1 MEFCWG
7 EMNFEELMSFS
18 SPQLSEYLVRLSR
31 ALAWSECTAPP
42 APGADTTMLAETLLE
57 RSERLVAQHDHH
69 HTLPLDHKH
78 WDSFHTLHPHAHSH
92 QHQHPHPHPHHFKSL
107 KLRRERSCHDLPAVK
122 ESTAMY
128 NLQRR
133 VHALKDQIQR
143 KDLQMELLKRKL
155 TLMEEGVRG
164 KCIIQVVK
172 SSQTFNFLYFEYLY
186 CQFGKNEKNENL
198 NSPKIIDQIIERT

>member
-1 MEFCWG
+1 M
-7 EMNFEELMSFS
+7 
-18 SPQLSEYLVRLSR
+18 QLSEYLVRLSR
-31 ALAWSECTAPP
+31 ALAWSECTAAP
-42 APGADTTMLAETLLE
+42 APGPDTTLLAETLLE

-69 HTLPLDHKH
+69 HSLPLDHKH
-78 WDSFHTLHPHAHSH
+78 WDNFHTLHPHSHS
-92 QHQHPHPHPHHFKSL
+92 HPHPHHFKSL

-133 VHALKDQIQR
+133 VHALKDQLQR

-164 KCIIQVVK
+164 KCIIQVEFPRFQLLFE
-172 SSQTFNFLYFEYLY
+172 SSENPFH
-186 CQFGKNEKNENL
+186 KIEKNKQ
-198 NSPKIIDQIIERT
+198 NS